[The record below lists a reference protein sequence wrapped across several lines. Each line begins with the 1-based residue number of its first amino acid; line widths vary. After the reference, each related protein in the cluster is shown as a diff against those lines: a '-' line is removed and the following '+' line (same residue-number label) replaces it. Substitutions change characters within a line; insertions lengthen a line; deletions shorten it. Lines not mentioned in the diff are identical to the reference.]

1 MTAGQSGP
9 GIEDY
14 CMAAVRLPDKT
25 ILNRNENRMS
35 ISILWVDD
43 EIDQLRPH
51 IIFLEKKGYEVT
63 PVTNGED
70 ALSLVKKN
78 KFDIIFLDEQMP
90 GMDGLATL
98 TELKNMQPGIPVIMI
113 TKSEEEEIMDDA
125 IGGKISD
132 YLIKPVNP
140 NQILLTVKRIL
151 DRHRIR
157 DEKSAQ
163 SYLRSF
169 NEITT
174 MINEQPEW
182 NDWIRIYRKLTNWQ
196 MELKRSEE
204 GLQQVLQDQIQTANA
219 EFGKFIQ
226 NEYYDWLRAS
236 REDRPM
242 LSPDLI
248 SEAVLP
254 TMEQGKST
262 MLFLIDCMRY
272 DQWLV
277 FEQMLAPYYKID
289 TDFYYSILPTATP
302 YSRNAIFA
310 GLYPSQIERHYPKLW
325 TQSDENETS
334 LNQYEA
340 ELLTAQFE
348 RKKTGVKPK
357 YEKILQTEEGKRI
370 SDRILNYTQ
379 SPFSAFVINFV
390 DTLVHSRS
398 DSQVLKEIA
407 PDVPA
412 FRELTRTWFAHS
424 SLFQMLKKL
433 SDQDVR
439 IIITTDHG
447 SIRAMRDTKV
457 LGDRDTSTSLRYK
470 FGRHLRCDGNAA
482 IHIDKPGDYF
492 LPRANMNTNYI
503 IALEDYYFVYPTN
516 YNKYQNKYRDTFQH
530 GGASMEEMILPLA
543 YLQPK

>member
-1 MTAGQSGP
+1 
-9 GIEDY
+9 
-14 CMAAVRLPDKT
+14 
-25 ILNRNENRMS
+25 MS

-43 EIDQLRPH
+43 EIDQLKPH
-51 IIFLEKKGYEVT
+51 IIFLEKKGFEVT

-70 ALSLVKKN
+70 ALSLVGKQ

-90 GMDGLATL
+90 GMDGLETL
-98 TELKNMQPGIPVIMI
+98 TELKEKQPGIPVIMI

-132 YLIKPVNP
+132 FLIKPVNP

-151 DRHRIR
+151 DRHRIQ
-157 DEKSAQ
+157 DEKTAQ

-169 NEITT
+169 NEITA

-182 NDWIRIYRKLTNWQ
+182 DDWITIYRKLTSWQ

-204 GLQQVLQDQIQTANA
+204 GLQQVLQDQIQTANS
-219 EFGKFIQ
+219 EFGKFVKSD
-226 NEYYDWLRAS
+226 YYDWLRAS

-242 LSPDLI
+242 LSPDLV
-248 SEAVLP
+248 SEVVIP
-254 TMEQGKST
+254 TIEKGKST
-262 MLFLIDCMRY
+262 FLFLIDCMRY

-277 FEQMLAPYYKID
+277 FEKMLSPYFTID
-289 TDFYYSILPTATP
+289 TDFYCSILPTATP

-334 LNQYEA
+334 LNQHEA
-340 ELLTAQFE
+340 ELLAAQFE
-348 RKKTGVKPK
+348 RKKTGIKPK
-357 YEKILQTEEGKRI
+357 YEKILQTEEGRRI

-379 SPFSAFVINFV
+379 SRFSAFVINFV

-433 SDQDVR
+433 SEQDVN

-470 FGRHLRCDGNAA
+470 FGRHLRCDDNAA
-482 IHIDKPGDYF
+482 IYIDKPGDYF

-516 YNKYQNKYRDTFQH
+516 YNKFQNKYRDTFQH

-543 YLQPK
+543 HLQPK